1 VLALSRPPQ
10 RRADLRTPGPRVTQA
25 DASPPRPINN
35 PFMTMTPTRYLYT
48 RSQMRRIDGAA
59 GAMLGLDGPAL
70 MQRAAQAAFEVL
82 CRRWPQAL
90 RIAVCCGTG
99 KNGGDGYLLAKLARQ
114 AGRDVSVIALAPP
127 QEADALAAAEAW
139 RSAGGFIHPFAGEH
153 SLPPADVYVDAL
165 FGIGLNRPLQG
176 TAVQLV
182 EALNAS
188 GVPVL
193 ALDIPSGLSADTGAM
208 LGACVQ
214 AAATVSFI
222 GWKRGQHT
230 GAGLDACGDCELASL
245 DLPATIFDDEPAGAF
260 LLDWDEVRRVLPS
273 RTRNVHKGLFGH
285 VLAVGGDHGMGGAI
299 RLAGEAALRS
309 GAGLVS
315 VATQPDHLAPLLA
328 ARPELMI
335 TAVAGAQE
343 LDGLLE
349 KAGTIALGPGLGQR
363 SWGHALWHRALAS
376 GKPAVLDA
384 DALNLLARHPRR
396 LVAPAVLTP
405 HPAEA
410 ARLLASD
417 TASVQANRY
426 AAAQAIAERYNAVV
440 VLKGAGTLIAALGH
454 GVAVCP
460 WGNPAMASGGMGDV
474 LTGIAA
480 ALLAQG
486 LDAWDAACLAVAAH
500 ARAGDIAA
508 RDGAGLLASDLFV
521 PLRRVLGG
529 VRV

>member
-1 VLALSRPPQ
+1 
-10 RRADLRTPGPRVTQA
+10 
-25 DASPPRPINN
+25 
-35 PFMTMTPTRYLYT
+35 MTMTPTRYLYT
-48 RSQMRRIDGAA
+48 PSQMRRVDAAA
-59 GAMLGLDGPAL
+59 GVTLGLDGPAL
-70 MQRAAQAAFEVL
+70 MQRAAQAAFEAL

-90 RIAVCCGTG
+90 RIAVCCGSG

-127 QEADALAAAEAW
+127 QDVDAQGAADAW
-139 RSAGGFIHPFAGEH
+139 RAAGGFVYPFEGEH
-153 SLPPADVYVDAL
+153 SLPVADVYVDAL

-176 TAVQLV
+176 AAVQFV

-188 GVPVL
+188 GAPIL
-193 ALDIPSGLSADTGAM
+193 ALDIPSGISADTGAS
-208 LGACVQ
+208 LGVSVQ

-230 GAGLDACGDCELASL
+230 GAGLDACGECELATL
-245 DLPATIFDDEPAGAF
+245 ELPASVFDDERAGAS
-260 LLDWDEVRRVLPS
+260 LLDWDEVRRLLLP
-273 RTRNVHKGLFGH
+273 RPRNVHKGLFGH
-285 VLAVGGDHGMGGAI
+285 VLAIGGDHGMGGAI
-299 RLAGEAALRS
+299 RLAAEAALRS

-315 VATQPDHLAPLLA
+315 VATQPEHLAPLLS
-328 ARPELMI
+328 ARPELMVSAI
-335 TAVAGAQE
+335 GGAQE
-343 LDGLLE
+343 LDGPLE
-349 KAGTIALGPGLGQR
+349 KASTIALGPGLGQR
-363 SWGHALWHRALAS
+363 SWGHALWHRALGS
-376 GKPAVLDA
+376 GKPVVLDA

-396 LVAPAVLTP
+396 LAVQAVLTP

-410 ARLLASD
+410 ARLLDSD

-426 AAAQAIAERYNAVV
+426 AAAQAIAERYQAIVI
-440 VLKGAGTLIAALGH
+440 LKGAGSLIAAPGN

-474 LTGIAA
+474 LTGIVA

-486 LDAWDAACLAVAAH
+486 LDAWEAACLGAAAH

-508 RDGAGLLASDLFV
+508 RDGAGLLASDLFA

-529 VRV
+529 ATRD

>member
-1 VLALSRPPQ
+1 M
-10 RRADLRTPGPRVTQA
+10 
-25 DASPPRPINN
+25 N
-35 PFMTMTPTRYLYT
+35 PTRSLYT
-48 RSQMRRIDGAA
+48 CAQMRRIDDAACSALGIDGA
-59 GAMLGLDGPAL
+59 AL

-82 CRRWPQAL
+82 CRRWPHAL
-90 RIAVCCGTG
+90 RITVCCGSG
-99 KNGGDGYLLAKLARQ
+99 KNGGDGYLLARLARQ
-114 AGRDVSVIALAPP
+114 AGRDVSVIALAAP
-127 QEADALAAAEAW
+127 QDVDTQAAAEAW
-139 RSAGGFIHPFAGEH
+139 RCAGGFIHRFAGEH
-153 SLPPADVYVDAL
+153 SLPPADVCVDAL
-165 FGIGLNRPLQG
+165 FGTGLNRPLTG
-176 TAVQLV
+176 AAAQLV
-182 EALNAS
+182 EALNADAA
-188 GVPVL
+188 PVL

-230 GAGLDACGDCELASL
+230 GAGLDACGDSELASL
-245 DLPATIFDDEPAGAF
+245 GVPATIFDEEPAGAC
-260 LLDWDEVRRVLPS
+260 LLDWDELQRVLPS
-273 RTRNVHKGLFGH
+273 RSRNVHKGLFGH

-299 RLAGEAALRS
+299 RLASEAALRS

-315 VATQPDHLAPLLA
+315 VATQPDHMAALLA
-328 ARPELMI
+328 ARPEFLLV
-335 TAVAGAQE
+335 AVSGAQE
-343 LDGLLE
+343 LDAALE
-349 KAGTIALGPGLGQR
+349 KASTLVLGPGLGQR

-396 LVAPAVLTP
+396 FSTPVVLTP

-426 AAAQAIAERYNAVV
+426 AAAQAIAERYHAVV
-440 VLKGAGTLIAALGH
+440 ILKGAGSLIAAPGCS
-454 GVAVCP
+454 VAVCP

-474 LTGIAA
+474 LAGIAA

-486 LDAWDAACLAVAAH
+486 LNPWDSACLAVAAH

-508 RDGAGLLASDLFV
+508 QGGAGLLASDLFV
-521 PLRRVLGG
+521 PLRLVLGG
-529 VRV
+529 GRG

>member
-1 VLALSRPPQ
+1 
-10 RRADLRTPGPRVTQA
+10 
-25 DASPPRPINN
+25 
-35 PFMTMTPTRYLYT
+35 MTPMTTRNLYT
-48 RSQMRRIDGAA
+48 RAQMRRIDGAA
-59 GAMLGLDGPAL
+59 GAALGLDGPTL

-99 KNGGDGYLLAKLARQ
+99 KNGGDGYLLAKRARQ
-114 AGRDVSVIALAPP
+114 AGRDVSVIALASP
-127 QEADALAAAEAW
+127 QDPDARAAADAW
-139 RSAGGFIHPFAGEH
+139 RTAGGFVLPYAGEH
-153 SLPPADVYVDAL
+153 SLPPADIYVDAL
-165 FGIGLNRPLQG
+165 FGIGLDRPLQG
-176 TAVQLV
+176 AAAQLV

-193 ALDIPSGLSADTGAM
+193 ALDIPSGLSADTGAT
-208 LGACVQ
+208 LGPSVR

-230 GAGLDACGDCELASL
+230 GAGLDACGDCELARL
-245 DLPATIFDDEPAGAF
+245 DLPSTIFDDEPAGAC
-260 LLDWDEVRRVLPS
+260 LLDWDELRRVLPQ
-273 RTRNVHKGLFGH
+273 RRRNVHKGLFGH
-285 VLAVGGDHGMGGAI
+285 VLAVGGDLGMGGAI

-315 VATQPDHLAPLLA
+315 VATQPENLTPLLA
-328 ARPELMI
+328 ARPELMVS
-335 TAVAGAQE
+335 AVAGAQE
-343 LDGLLE
+343 LDGPLE
-349 KAGTIALGPGLGQR
+349 KASTIALGPGLGQR

-376 GKPAVLDA
+376 GKPVVLDA

-396 LVAPAVLTP
+396 LAASAVLTP

-410 ARLLASD
+410 ARLLESD
-417 TASVQANRY
+417 TASVQANRF
-426 AAAQAIAERYNAVV
+426 AAAQAIAERYHAVV
-440 VLKGAGTLIAALGH
+440 VLKGAGTLIAAPGSSI
-454 GVAVCP
+454 AVCP

-486 LDAWDAACLAVAAH
+486 LSAWDAACLAVAAH

-508 RDGAGLLASDLFV
+508 RDGAGLLASDLFA
-521 PLRRVLGG
+521 PLRRLLGG
-529 VRV
+529 DRG